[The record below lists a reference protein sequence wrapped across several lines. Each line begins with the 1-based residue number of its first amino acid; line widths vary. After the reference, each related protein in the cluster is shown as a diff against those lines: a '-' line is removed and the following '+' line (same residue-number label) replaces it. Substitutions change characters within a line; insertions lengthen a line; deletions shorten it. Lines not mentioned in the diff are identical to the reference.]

1 MLLSGKAGEKN
12 RLGQTQ
18 RKWLCTEV
26 GMPCTIPHG
35 FYQGECKT
43 PMCDS
48 TNPPPKGDLCCAFFN
63 NETQGKWEKG
73 EMNGLVQ
80 LDCSVCRSN
89 MLQTPKHKDG
99 KNGIQVWNHQDYPP
113 QTPLCHCT
121 RPVRGSSQPEKG
133 GQLKHLCT
141 VAASSNLC
149 AI

>member
-1 MLLSGKAGEKN
+1 MRRIDWARHKGNGCAQ
-12 RLGQTQ
+12 RLECRVPSHMASTRGNAKHPCVTVQTHHQ
-18 RKWLCTEV
+18 RGICAV
-26 GMPCTIPHG
+26 
-35 FYQGECKT
+35 
-43 PMCDS
+43 
-48 TNPPPKGDLCCAFFN
+48 AFFN

-73 EMNGLVQ
+73 EMNGLLQ

-121 RPVRGSSQPEKG
+121 RSVRGSSQPEKG